1 MVSKSSLLD
10 WMGPVLEFL
19 VHCFLG
25 LGLCLFIFFLVGL
38 ESSLSSTLLLD
49 TKSCSPNHGTS
60 ADCEGLR

>member
-25 LGLCLFIFFLVGL
+25 VGSLFIQFLVGL
-38 ESSLSSTLLLD
+38 ESSLSSKLLLD
-49 TKSCSPNHGTS
+49 TMSLSLTHETS
-60 ADCEGLR
+60 ADYEGLR